1 MKNIKEFIPLWKLV
15 KEDKCKFI
23 IATSL
28 IIISNFLGVVS
39 GYLIGE
45 ATQYLTDTKY
55 TMSILYLVI
64 YIIVNSV
71 EDVGLY
77 NTGSCML
84 ELIESKVS
92 RKLGYFTYKK
102 AINLPAYAYEK
113 TSSGEVINRIVSDA
127 DSLSFA
133 FSRLVALISSLT
145 ASLVVLVYIFINSW
159 VLGIEIVIFVGLL
172 YLVISKY
179 DPMLINVHK
188 ERKKSQDKFT
198 SLVNESIRGI
208 REIKTL
214 GVKNNL
220 ISNMKEIVTSV
231 FNKSKEEI
239 SIRKTYNTL
248 TFLLK
253 IFLEGVVFITCA
265 FLIYKGNITIGFFI
279 TMTYYIYRFTN
290 LIDNINNFSQTY
302 QKIVVSLQRVNEIL
316 ENRLYEDEKF
326 GVEKISK
333 VKGLIEF
340 KNVSFAYPNED
351 NIIND
356 FNIKLEPNKKIAI
369 VGKSGQGKSTL
380 FNLITR
386 IFDAKEGLITLDNIN
401 MKDLTEEE
409 LRKHISIIRQEPFIF
424 NRTILENFKIID
436 KNIELEEISKYTKM
450 AYLDDYIMSLP
461 DKYDTVL
468 GEGGVNLSGGQKQ
481 RLSIAR
487 TLAKNSEVILFDEAT
502 SALDNSSQD
511 YIKKTI
517 DNLIKDHT
525 VVIVA
530 HRLSTIMDADIIYLV
545 DKGKV
550 VDSGT
555 HNELLKTN
563 KTYKNLYETES
574 FNKAVKDNN
583 KMTYKPIALLGE
595 QVAAGTNYAVL
606 ALGES
611 NGDTKTYSINLLTI
625 YRELDGNST
634 LISSA
639 NVPLAQYTK

>member
-28 IIISNFLGVVS
+28 IIISNFLGVIS

-113 TSSGEVINRIVSDA
+113 TSSGEVINRIVNDA
-127 DSLSFA
+127 DTLSFA

-145 ASLVVLVYIFINSW
+145 ASLIVLVYIFINSW
-159 VLGIEIVIFVGLL
+159 VLGIEIIIFVGIL
-172 YLVISKY
+172 YLVINKY

-188 ERKKSQDKFT
+188 ERKKVQDKFT

-220 ISNMKEIVTSV
+220 MSNMKEIIKSI
-231 FNKSKEEI
+231 FDKSKEEV
-239 SIRKTYNTL
+239 SIRKKYNAL

-265 FLIYKGNITIGFFI
+265 FLIYKGSITIGFFV

-302 QKIVVSLQRVNEIL
+302 QKLIVSLQRVNEIL
-316 ENRLYEDEKF
+316 ENRLYEDEIF
-326 GVEKISK
+326 GNEKINK
-333 VKGLIEF
+333 VKGIIEF
-340 KNVSFAYPNED
+340 KNVSFSYPDED
-351 NIIND
+351 NILND

-386 IFDAKEGLITLDNIN
+386 VFDVKEGLITLDDINI
-401 MKDLTEEE
+401 KDLTEEE

-424 NRTILENFKIID
+424 NRTILENFKIINKD
-436 KNIELEEISKYTKM
+436 IELEEIRKYTKM
-450 AYLDDYIMSLP
+450 SYLDDYIMSLP
-461 DKYDTVL
+461 NGYDTIL

-574 FNKAVKDNN
+574 
-583 KMTYKPIALLGE
+583 L
-595 QVAAGTNYAVL
+595 
-606 ALGES
+606 
-611 NGDTKTYSINLLTI
+611 
-625 YRELDGNST
+625 NS
-634 LISSA
+634 
-639 NVPLAQYTK
+639 

>member
-23 IATSL
+23 IATLL
-28 IIISNFLGVVS
+28 IIISNFFSVVS

-55 TMSILYLVI
+55 AMSILYLVI
-64 YIIVNSV
+64 YVIFNSV

-113 TSSGEVINRIVSDA
+113 TSSGEVINRIVNDA
-127 DSLSFA
+127 DTLSFA

-145 ASLVVLVYIFINSW
+145 ASLIVLVYIFINSW
-159 VLGIEIVIFVGLL
+159 VLGIEIIIFVGIL
-172 YLVISKY
+172 YLVINKY

-188 ERKKSQDKFT
+188 ERKKVQDKFT

-220 ISNMKEIVTSV
+220 MSNMKEIIKSI
-231 FNKSKEEI
+231 FDKSKEEV
-239 SIRKTYNTL
+239 SIRKKYNAL

-265 FLIYKGNITIGFFI
+265 FLIYKGSITIGFFV

-302 QKIVVSLQRVNEIL
+302 QKLIVSLQRVNEIL
-316 ENRLYEDEKF
+316 ENRLYEDEIF
-326 GVEKISK
+326 GNEKINK

-340 KNVSFAYPNED
+340 KNVSFSYPDED
-351 NIIND
+351 NILND

-386 IFDAKEGLITLDNIN
+386 VFDVKEGLITLDDINI
-401 MKDLTEEE
+401 KDLTEEE

-424 NRTILENFKIID
+424 NRTILENFKIINKD
-436 KNIELEEISKYTKM
+436 IELEEIRKYTKM
-450 AYLDDYIMSLP
+450 SYLDDYIMSLP
-461 DKYDTVL
+461 DGYDTVL

-563 KTYKNLYETES
+563 KTYEKLYETES
-574 FNKAVKDNN
+574 
-583 KMTYKPIALLGE
+583 L
-595 QVAAGTNYAVL
+595 
-606 ALGES
+606 
-611 NGDTKTYSINLLTI
+611 
-625 YRELDGNST
+625 NS
-634 LISSA
+634 
-639 NVPLAQYTK
+639 

>member
-23 IATSL
+23 IAASL

-64 YIIVNSV
+64 YVIFNSV

-231 FNKSKEEI
+231 FNKSKKEI

-401 MKDLTEEE
+401 IKILTEEE

-436 KNIELEEISKYTKM
+436 KNIKLEEIRKYTKM

-487 TLAKNSEVILFDEAT
+487 TLAKNSEVILLDEAT

-530 HRLSTIMDADIIYLV
+530 HRLSTIMDADIIYLI

-574 FNKAVKDNN
+574 
-583 KMTYKPIALLGE
+583 L
-595 QVAAGTNYAVL
+595 
-606 ALGES
+606 
-611 NGDTKTYSINLLTI
+611 
-625 YRELDGNST
+625 NS
-634 LISSA
+634 
-639 NVPLAQYTK
+639 

>member
-23 IATSL
+23 IATLL
-28 IIISNFLGVVS
+28 IIISNFFSVVS

-55 TMSILYLVI
+55 AMSILYLVI

-113 TSSGEVINRIVSDA
+113 TSSGEVINRIVNDA
-127 DSLSFA
+127 DTLSFA

-145 ASLVVLVYIFINSW
+145 ASLIVLVYIFINSW
-159 VLGIEIVIFVGLL
+159 VLGIEIIIFVGIL
-172 YLVISKY
+172 YLVINKY

-188 ERKKSQDKFT
+188 ERKKVQDKFT

-220 ISNMKEIVTSV
+220 MSNMREIIKSI
-231 FNKSKEEI
+231 FDKSKEEV
-239 SIRKTYNTL
+239 SIRKKYNAL

-265 FLIYKGNITIGFFI
+265 FLIYKGSITIGFFV

-302 QKIVVSLQRVNEIL
+302 QKLIVSLQRVNEIL
-316 ENRLYEDEKF
+316 ENRLYEDEIF
-326 GVEKISK
+326 GNEKINK

-340 KNVSFAYPNED
+340 KNVSFSYPDED
-351 NIIND
+351 NILND

-386 IFDAKEGLITLDNIN
+386 VFDVKEGLITLDDINI
-401 MKDLTEEE
+401 KDLTEEE

-424 NRTILENFKIID
+424 NRTILENFKIINKD
-436 KNIELEEISKYTKM
+436 IELEDIRKYTKM
-450 AYLDDYIMSLP
+450 SYLDDYIMSLP
-461 DKYDTVL
+461 NGYDTIL

-574 FNKAVKDNN
+574 
-583 KMTYKPIALLGE
+583 L
-595 QVAAGTNYAVL
+595 
-606 ALGES
+606 
-611 NGDTKTYSINLLTI
+611 
-625 YRELDGNST
+625 NS
-634 LISSA
+634 
-639 NVPLAQYTK
+639 

>member
-23 IATSL
+23 IATLL
-28 IIISNFLGVVS
+28 IIISNFFSVVS

-55 TMSILYLVI
+55 AMSILYLVI
-64 YIIVNSV
+64 YVIFNSV

-113 TSSGEVINRIVSDA
+113 TSSGEVINRIVNDA
-127 DSLSFA
+127 DTLSFT

-145 ASLVVLVYIFINSW
+145 ASLIVLVYIFINSW
-159 VLGIEIVIFVGLL
+159 VLGIEIIIFVGIL
-172 YLVISKY
+172 YLVINKY

-188 ERKKSQDKFT
+188 ERKKMQDKFT
-198 SLVNESIRGI
+198 SLVSESIRGI

-220 ISNMKEIVTSV
+220 MSNMKEIIKSI
-231 FNKSKEEI
+231 FDKSKEEV
-239 SIRKTYNTL
+239 SIRKKYNAL

-253 IFLEGVVFITCA
+253 IFLEGIVFITCA
-265 FLIYKGNITIGFFI
+265 FLIYKGSITIGFFV

-302 QKIVVSLQRVNEIL
+302 QKLIVSLQRVNEIL
-316 ENRLYEDEKF
+316 ENRLYEDEIF
-326 GVEKISK
+326 GNEKINK

-340 KNVSFAYPNED
+340 KNVSFSYPDED

-369 VGKSGQGKSTL
+369 VGKPGQGKSTL

-386 IFDAKEGLITLDNIN
+386 VFDVKEGLITLDDINI
-401 MKDLTEEE
+401 KDLTEEE

-424 NRTILENFKIID
+424 NRTILENFKIINKD
-436 KNIELEEISKYTKM
+436 IELEDIRKYTKM
-450 AYLDDYIMSLP
+450 SYLDDYIMSLP
-461 DKYDTVL
+461 NGYDTVL

-530 HRLSTIMDADIIYLV
+530 HRLSTIIDADIIYLV

-563 KTYKNLYETES
+563 KTYKKLYETES
-574 FNKAVKDNN
+574 
-583 KMTYKPIALLGE
+583 L
-595 QVAAGTNYAVL
+595 
-606 ALGES
+606 
-611 NGDTKTYSINLLTI
+611 
-625 YRELDGNST
+625 NS
-634 LISSA
+634 
-639 NVPLAQYTK
+639 